1 VSAQHKLELDQLTIV
16 SGGQTGADRAAL
28 DWALTHGVNCGG
40 WCPKSRL
47 AEDGPIDPKYP
58 LKETPS
64 ESYSERTEW
73 NVRDSDAT
81 VIFSIAPELTGG
93 SKETLEFARQHH
105 KPCLHL
111 HSRLPDGAGQLR
123 TFLEKNNVQVLNVAG
138 PRSSHEPA
146 VGQFVRRLLSET
158 LEDRGAD
165 DAAL

>member
-28 DWALTHGVNCGG
+28 DWALAHGIPCGG
-40 WCPKSRL
+40 WCPKGRL
-47 AEDGPIDPKYP
+47 AEDGPIDFQYP

-64 ESYSERTEW
+64 ECYSERTEW

-81 VIFSIAPELTGG
+81 VIFSIAAELTGG
-93 SKETLEFARQHH
+93 SKETLELARQHH

-123 TFLEKNNVQVLNVAG
+123 TFLEKNNVKVLNVAG
-138 PRSSHEPA
+138 PRRSHEPA
-146 VGQFVRRLLSET
+146 VGQFVQRLLDEVLRHSPE
-158 LEDRGAD
+158 
-165 DAAL
+165 